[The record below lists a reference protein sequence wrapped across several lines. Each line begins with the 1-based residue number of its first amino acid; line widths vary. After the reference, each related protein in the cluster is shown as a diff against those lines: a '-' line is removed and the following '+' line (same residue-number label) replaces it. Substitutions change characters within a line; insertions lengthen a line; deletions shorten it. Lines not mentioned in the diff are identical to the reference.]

1 MTIDL
6 PADLAAA
13 RADSIG
19 AGLRR
24 AALRD
29 PLRPALRFGER
40 SWTFAALARAAT
52 RVARRLRDAGLAP
65 GDRCAAYGRNSDAY
79 FLTWLGCTR
88 DRVRHAPVNTA

>member
-1 MTIDL
+1 MTVDL

-19 AGLRR
+19 AGVRR

-29 PLRPALRFGER
+29 PLRAALRFGER
-40 SWTFAALARAAT
+40 SWTFAALDRAAN
-52 RVARRLRDAGLAP
+52 RVARRLLDAGLAP

-79 FLTWLGCTR
+79 FLTWLGCTPELP
-88 DRVRHAPVNTA
+88 HARRA